1 MSKTGIMMLMA
12 AIVAAIGVEAQTV
25 RVAYDAVTPKSGE
38 KEGVRITKM
47 MLDADAA
54 GSLYYNSMSLYCD
67 SLTSTPEGKKQL
79 KEIQM
84 AAFIKMNPDGSI
96 TVDKSDESVP
106 NKKVDLYVAK
116 DNVSAVTTLYD
127 KLADASVFYAEPFD
141 ELQWNVVE
149 DSTRTVLGY
158 ECVMATADYHG
169 REWTAWFSPEIP
181 VQDGPWKLRGL
192 PGLILEAA
200 ASPEIYFRA
209 TEVGQTDSAVPTMYQ
224 TDTYDKVDRRK
235 ALADDEYFNNHRMTM
250 LKAKYPGVQVAAG
263 DEVMVIKERHALET
277 DY

>member
-1 MSKTGIMMLMA
+1 MIKTGMMMLMA
-12 AIVAAIGVEAQTV
+12 AIVAAVSVEAQTV

-47 MLDADAA
+47 MLDADANR
-54 GSLYYNSMSLYCD
+54 SLYYNGMSQYCD

-106 NKKVDLYVAK
+106 NKKVHLYVAK
-116 DNVSAVTTLYD
+116 DNAVATTTLYD
-127 KLADASVFYAEPFD
+127 EVADASVYYAEPFD
-141 ELQWNVVE
+141 ELKWNVVE
-149 DSTRTVLGY
+149 DSTKTVLGY
-158 ECVMATADYHG
+158 ECVMATAGYHG
-169 REWTAWFSPEIP
+169 RTWTAWFSPEIP

-209 TEVGQTDSAVPTMYQ
+209 TEVGQTDSTVPTMYQ
-224 TDTYDKVDRRK
+224 TDTYDKIDRRK
-235 ALADDEYFNNHRMTM
+235 ALADYEYYNNHQMTM
-250 LKAKYPGVQVAAG
+250 LKAKYPGVQVAAS
-263 DEVMVIKERHALET
+263 DEVTVIKERHALET

>member
-12 AIVAAIGVEAQTV
+12 AIVAAVSVEAQTV

-47 MLDADAA
+47 MLDADANR
-54 GSLYYNSMSLYCD
+54 SLYYNGMSHYCD

-116 DNVSAVTTLYD
+116 DNVSALTTLYD
-127 KLADASVFYAEPFD
+127 KLADASVYYAEPFD

-149 DSTRTVLGY
+149 DSTKTVLGY
-158 ECVMATADYHG
+158 ECVMATAGYHG
-169 REWTAWFSPEIP
+169 RTWTAWFSPEIP

-209 TEVGQTDSAVPTMYQ
+209 TEVGQADSAVPTMYQ
-224 TDTYDKVDRRK
+224 TDTYDKIDRRK
-235 ALADDEYFNNHRMTM
+235 ALADDEYYNNHRMTM

-263 DEVMVIKERHALET
+263 DEVTVIKERHALET